1 MSTTFAPVFER
12 LRDVLKRH
20 AEGFS
25 VTKDDADHYC
35 LDGLVGPATLQ
46 AWKGKKKA
54 PTIPVAWVQVSKSY
68 VSFHLM
74 GVYGQPKL
82 LQDCSPELRSRMQGK
97 SCFNFQTID
106 DQLFEELEQL
116 TIQSLAGMKK
126 AGFVS

>member
-1 MSTTFAPVFER
+1 MSTTFAPVFEC

-25 VTKDDADHYC
+25 VSKDDADYFC
-35 LDGLVGPATLQ
+35 LEGPVGPATLQ
-46 AWKGKKKA
+46 AWKGKEKTR
-54 PTIPVAWVQVSKSY
+54 TIPVAWVQVSKSY

-82 LQDCSPELRSRMQGK
+82 LEDCSPELRSRMQGK
-97 SCFNFQTID
+97 SCFNFKTID
-106 DQLFEELEQL
+106 EPLFEELEQL
-116 TIQSLAGMKK
+116 TVESLAGMKK